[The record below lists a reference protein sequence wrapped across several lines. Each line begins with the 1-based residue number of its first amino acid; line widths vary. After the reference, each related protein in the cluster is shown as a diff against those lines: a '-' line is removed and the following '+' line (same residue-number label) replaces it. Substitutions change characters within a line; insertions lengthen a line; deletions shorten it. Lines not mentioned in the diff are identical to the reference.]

1 MYRIKKGDQLLAL
14 VEEPI
19 YVRKQGNGCFGLCD
33 LAEAQGIALNGT
45 VYHLEG
51 APALEDAEDVSTEY
65 VDNGVL
71 LFEKADKA
79 EVDAIT
85 AAIEKGLSL

>member
-1 MYRIKKGDQLLAL
+1 MYRIKKADQLLAL
-14 VEEPI
+14 VDEPV
-19 YVRKQGNGCFGLCD
+19 YVRMQENGCYGLCD
-33 LAEAQGIALNGT
+33 LSQAQGIALNGT

-51 APALEDAEDVSTEY
+51 APALEGAEDVTAEY

-71 LFEKADKA
+71 LFEKADRT
-79 EVDAIT
+79 EVEAIS